1 MPPPVPEHLHHLLP
15 LPNGDLHYLQAG
27 AGDETVLLIHG
38 SLCDYRYWRWQMPA
52 LAERY
57 RVLAPSLRG
66 CWPINYPHPQAG
78 YQIDAHARDL
88 VHLAQ
93 SLDIHQ
99 GLHVIG
105 HSRGA
110 QVALAFAVQA
120 PSLCRSLTLA
130 DPGFRFDD
138 EPETPPFYMHA
149 VEQLKAGDVDGALQ
163 GFIDTVNG
171 ADTWRK
177 MVAWFKDMTRDNA
190 ATLLSQVLDANT
202 PVLLRDAAALTCP
215 LLLVGG
221 ANSPAKY
228 GTRQD
233 RLQQLLP
240 QAQRTQIA
248 LAAHG
253 MNLAN
258 PRAFNRAILDF
269 MDAVRAPAAR

>member
-1 MPPPVPEHLHHLLP
+1 MTSSTPDYPHHLLP
-15 LPNGDLHYLQAG
+15 LPDGTLHYLQAG
-27 AGDETVLLIHG
+27 DGSDTVLLIHG

-52 LAERY
+52 LAEHA

-66 CWPINYPHPQAG
+66 CWPANSPHPQDG
-78 YQIDAHARDL
+78 YRIDAHARDL
-88 VHLAQ
+88 VQMARA
-93 SLDIHQ
+93 LDIQ

-110 QVALAFAVQA
+110 QVALAFATQA
-120 PSLCRSLTLA
+120 PELCRSLTLA

-138 EPETPPFYMHA
+138 ETETPPFYTQA
-149 VEQLKAGDVDGALQ
+149 VQQIQAGDIDAALE

-171 ADTWRK
+171 ANTWRK
-177 MVAWFKDMTRDNA
+177 MVGWFKDMARDNA
-190 ATLLSQVLDANT
+190 PTLLSQILEANT
-202 PVLLRDAAALTCP
+202 PVMLRDAAALGCP

-233 RLQQLLP
+233 RLQQLHP
-240 QAQRTQIA
+240 QARRIRIA

-258 PRAFNRAILDF
+258 PRAFNRAVLDF
-269 MDAVRAPAAR
+269 MDSVRTTVAR